1 MAFLTLFV
9 RRQLPQTFSHFAR
22 VVKLIRPPFCGA
34 SLRKLH
40 GPVRLRQ
47 KEKGQWGKNRDPEP
61 QRHQY
66 TDLEKA
72 DALLLR
78 KSYETGFLSWLKNG
92 LLANGIGVVAFN
104 QSDDGR
110 QAGCVFLFLGYIC
123 MVTGSVSYI
132 GNLFALRKMMM
143 LSLPTLLLQGA
154 LVLTIAFSWVWAV
167 SLYTTH
173 VMVIIPGLEESDNCE
188 VCSERRAILENSG
201 SDNSEDDDG
210 KSSEK
215 K

>member
-1 MAFLTLFV
+1 MLYN
-9 RRQLPQTFSHFAR
+9 
-22 VVKLIRPPFCGA
+22 KLNT
-34 SLRKLH
+34 K
-40 GPVRLRQ
+40 PVSI
-47 KEKGQWGKNRDPEP
+47 
-61 QRHQY
+61 H
-66 TDLEKA
+66 
-72 DALLLR
+72 
-78 KSYETGFLSWLKNG
+78 LSP
-92 LLANGIGVVAFN
+92 
-104 QSDDGR
+104 
-110 QAGCVFLFLGYIC
+110 VFLFLGYIC

-215 K
+215 KWLLFVHTRPRWKFLNALSLCVEVTCTRP